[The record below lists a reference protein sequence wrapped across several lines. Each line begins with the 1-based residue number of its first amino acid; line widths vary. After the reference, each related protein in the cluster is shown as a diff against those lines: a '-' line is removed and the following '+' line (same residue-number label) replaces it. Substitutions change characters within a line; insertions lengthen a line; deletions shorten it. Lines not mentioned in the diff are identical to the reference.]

1 LRDDY
6 AEFERR
12 HVAVL
17 AIAPHSLAEATEVA
31 AELELPFPV
40 LADETRQ
47 VFLTYDVQ
55 SKVWSLGQRP
65 AVFLIDPSGTI
76 RWAHQGTQQWDI
88 PENSAVLAAL
98 DRLIAR
104 DLLTTERRR

>member
-1 LRDDY
+1 LRDDF

-12 HVAVL
+12 HVAIV
-17 AIAPHSLAEATEVA
+17 AVAPHSLAEAAEVA
-31 AELELPFPV
+31 EELEIPFPL

-47 VFLTYDVQ
+47 VFQTYDVQ
-55 SKVWSLGQRP
+55 STVWSLGQRP
-65 AVFLIDPSGTI
+65 AVFLIDSSGTM

-104 DLLTTERRR
+104 DRLIAERRK